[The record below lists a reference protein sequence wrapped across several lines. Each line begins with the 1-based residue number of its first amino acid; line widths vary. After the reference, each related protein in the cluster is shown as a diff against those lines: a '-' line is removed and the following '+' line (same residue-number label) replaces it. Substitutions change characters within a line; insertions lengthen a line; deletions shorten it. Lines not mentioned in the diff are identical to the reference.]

1 MRKQKKKRELSTQY
15 LIRISQIFER
25 NNWLIESKED
35 AKDSLFNRFCERIL
49 EINENKKRDLV
60 LELTERYLWV
70 QEEQYIYYLIDA
82 VKKMIQMKPEINEKT
97 KIYIMPLVSPED
109 EGKIKSSSMLVYL
122 FNSVKLR
129 HDNVLSRYK
138 FEIIDKN
145 ENLSL
150 YLENKDAI
158 LVLADDYVGTGETAE
173 KCLLHILKMKVEISQ
188 ISIVSLVAQQMGL
201 DYLSKYTVCVSASVV
216 RQRGISDFYEDEILH
231 ENIQLM
237 REIEDKMSIREK
249 YKFGY
254 KKSEAL
260 VTMCRTPN
268 NTFPIFWEESG
279 NMKIAPFPR
288 F

>member
-15 LIRISQIFER
+15 LIRISQIFEK

-70 QEEQYIYYLIDA
+70 QEEQYIHYLIDA
-82 VKKMIQMKPEINEKT
+82 VKKMMQMKPEINEKT

-109 EGKIKSSSMLVYL
+109 EGKTKSSSMLVYL

-129 HDNVLSRYK
+129 YDNVLSRYK

-188 ISIVSLVAQQMGL
+188 IAIVSLVAQQMGL

>member
-15 LIRISQIFER
+15 LIKISQIFEK
-25 NNWLIESKED
+25 NNWLIESKEE

-49 EINENKKRDLV
+49 EINENKKRDLI

-82 VKKMIQMKPEINEKT
+82 VKKMMQMKPEINEKT

-109 EGKIKSSSMLVYL
+109 EGKTKSSSMLVYL

-129 HDNVLSRYK
+129 HDNVLSKYK

-173 KCLLHILKMKVEISQ
+173 KCLLHILKMKVEINQ
-188 ISIVSLVAQQMGL
+188 IAIVSLVAQQMGL
-201 DYLSKYTVCVSASVV
+201 DYLSKYTICVSASVV

>member
-15 LIRISQIFER
+15 LIRISQIFEK

-70 QEEQYIYYLIDA
+70 QEEQYIHYLIDA
-82 VKKMIQMKPEINEKT
+82 VKKMMQMKPEIKEKT

-109 EGKIKSSSMLVYL
+109 EGKTKSSSMLVYL

-129 HDNVLSRYK
+129 HDNVLSKYK

-145 ENLSL
+145 ENLPQ
-150 YLENKDAI
+150 YLKNKDAI
-158 LVLADDYVGTGETAE
+158 LVLADDYIGTGETAE

-188 ISIVSLVAQQMGL
+188 IAIVSLVAQKMGL

-237 REIEDKMSIREK
+237 REIEDKMSIKEK

>member
-1 MRKQKKKRELSTQY
+1 MSKQKKKRELSAQY
-15 LIRISQIFER
+15 LIRISQIFKK
-25 NNWLIESKED
+25 NSWLIERKED

-82 VKKMIQMKPEINEKT
+82 VKKMMQMKPEINEKT
-97 KIYIMPLVSPED
+97 KIYVMPLVSPED
-109 EGKIKSSSMLVYL
+109 EGKTKSSSMLVYL

-129 HDNVLSRYK
+129 HDNVLSKYK

-173 KCLLHILKMKVEISQ
+173 KCLLHILKMKVEINQ
-188 ISIVSLVAQQMGL
+188 IAIVSLVAQQMGL
-201 DYLSKYTVCVSASVV
+201 DYLSKYTVCVSASVI
-216 RQRGISDFYEDEILH
+216 RQRGISDFYEDEKLH

-249 YKFGY
+249 YEFGY

>member
-1 MRKQKKKRELSTQY
+1 M
-15 LIRISQIFER
+15 
-25 NNWLIESKED
+25 
-35 AKDSLFNRFCERIL
+35 
-49 EINENKKRDLV
+49 
-60 LELTERYLWV
+60 TERYLWV

-216 RQRGISDFYEDEILH
+216 RQRGISDFYKDEILH

-237 REIEDKMSIREK
+237 KEIEDKMSIREK

>member
-15 LIRISQIFER
+15 LIRISQIFEK

-70 QEEQYIYYLIDA
+70 QEEQYIHYLIDA
-82 VKKMIQMKPEINEKT
+82 VKKMMQMKPEINEKT

-109 EGKIKSSSMLVYL
+109 EGKTKSSSMLVYL

-129 HDNVLSRYK
+129 YDNVLSRYK

-188 ISIVSLVAQQMGL
+188 VAIVSLVAQQMGL
-201 DYLSKYTVCVSASVV
+201 DYLSKYNVCVSASVV

>member
-1 MRKQKKKRELSTQY
+1 MRKQKKKQELSTQY
-15 LIRISQIFER
+15 LIRISQIFEK
-25 NNWLIESKED
+25 NNWLIESKENTE
-35 AKDSLFNRFCERIL
+35 DSLFNRYCERIL

-82 VKKMIQMKPEINEKT
+82 VKKMIAVKPEINEKT

-109 EGKIKSSSMLVYL
+109 EGKTKSSSMLVYL

-129 HDNVLSRYK
+129 HDSVLSKYK
-138 FEIIDKN
+138 FEIIDKK
-145 ENLSL
+145 EKLL
-150 YLENKDAI
+150 LCLKNKDAI
-158 LVLADDYVGTGETAE
+158 LVLADDYIGTGETAE
-173 KCLLHILKMKVEISQ
+173 KCLLHILKMKVEINQ
-188 ISIVSLVAQQMGL
+188 IAIVALVAQKLGL
-201 DYLSKYTVCVSASVV
+201 EYLSKYTVCVSTSIV
-216 RQRGISDFYEDEILH
+216 RQRGISDFYEGGMLDK
-231 ENIQLM
+231 NIQLM

-249 YKFGY
+249 YRFGY
-254 KKSEAL
+254 KESEAL

>member
-15 LIRISQIFER
+15 LIRISQIFEK

-216 RQRGISDFYEDEILH
+216 RQRGISDFYKDEILH

-237 REIEDKMSIREK
+237 KEIEDKMSIREK

>member
-15 LIRISQIFER
+15 LIRISQIFEK

-82 VKKMIQMKPEINEKT
+82 VKKMMQMKPEINEKT

-109 EGKIKSSSMLVYL
+109 EGKTKSSSMLGYL

-188 ISIVSLVAQQMGL
+188 IAIVSLVAQQMGL

-260 VTMCRTPN
+260 VTMCRMPN

>member
-15 LIRISQIFER
+15 LIRISQIFEK

-82 VKKMIQMKPEINEKT
+82 VKKMMQMKPEINEKT

-109 EGKIKSSSMLVYL
+109 EGKTKSSSMLVYL

-188 ISIVSLVAQQMGL
+188 IAIVSLVAQQMGL

-260 VTMCRTPN
+260 VTMCRMPN

>member
-15 LIRISQIFER
+15 LIRISQIFEK

-82 VKKMIQMKPEINEKT
+82 VKKMMQMKPEINEKT

-109 EGKIKSSSMLVYL
+109 EGKTKSSSMLVYL

-188 ISIVSLVAQQMGL
+188 IAIVSLVAQQMGL

>member
-15 LIRISQIFER
+15 LIRISQIFEK

-82 VKKMIQMKPEINEKT
+82 VKKMMQMKPEINEKT

-109 EGKIKSSSMLVYL
+109 EGKTKSSSMLVYL

-138 FEIIDKN
+138 FEIIDKS

-158 LVLADDYVGTGETAE
+158 LVLADDYIGTGETAE

-188 ISIVSLVAQQMGL
+188 IAIVSLVAQQMGL

>member
-15 LIRISQIFER
+15 LIRISQIFEK

-70 QEEQYIYYLIDA
+70 QEEQYIHYLIDA
-82 VKKMIQMKPEINEKT
+82 VKKMMQMKPEIKEKT

-109 EGKIKSSSMLVYL
+109 EGKTKSSSMLVYL

-129 HDNVLSRYK
+129 HDNVLSKYK

-150 YLENKDAI
+150 YLKNKDAI
-158 LVLADDYVGTGETAE
+158 LVLADDYIGTGETAE

-188 ISIVSLVAQQMGL
+188 IAIVSLVAQKMGL

-237 REIEDKMSIREK
+237 REIEDKMSIKEK

-260 VTMCRTPN
+260 VTMCRTSN

>member
-15 LIRISQIFER
+15 LIRISQIFEK

-70 QEEQYIYYLIDA
+70 QEEQYIHYLIDA
-82 VKKMIQMKPEINEKT
+82 VKKMMQMKPEINEKT

-109 EGKIKSSSMLVYL
+109 EGKTKSSSMLVYL

-188 ISIVSLVAQQMGL
+188 IAIVSLVAQQMGL
-201 DYLSKYTVCVSASVV
+201 DYLSKYNVCVSASVV

-254 KKSEAL
+254 KKSESL

>member
-216 RQRGISDFYEDEILH
+216 RQRGISDFYKDEILH

-237 REIEDKMSIREK
+237 KEIEDKMSIREK

>member
-1 MRKQKKKRELSTQY
+1 
-15 LIRISQIFER
+15 
-25 NNWLIESKED
+25 
-35 AKDSLFNRFCERIL
+35 
-49 EINENKKRDLV
+49 
-60 LELTERYLWV
+60 
-70 QEEQYIYYLIDA
+70 
-82 VKKMIQMKPEINEKT
+82 MKPEINEKT

-109 EGKIKSSSMLVYL
+109 EGKTKSSSMLVYL

-129 HDNVLSRYK
+129 HDNVLSKYK

-173 KCLLHILKMKVEISQ
+173 KCLLHILKMKVEINQ
-188 ISIVSLVAQQMGL
+188 IAIVSLVAQQMGL
-201 DYLSKYTVCVSASVV
+201 DYLSKYTICVSASVV

>member
-15 LIRISQIFER
+15 LIRISQIFEK

-70 QEEQYIYYLIDA
+70 QEEQYMYYLIDA
-82 VKKMIQMKPEINEKT
+82 VKKMMQMKPEINEKT

-109 EGKIKSSSMLVYL
+109 EGKTKSSSMLVYL

-188 ISIVSLVAQQMGL
+188 IAIVSLVAQQMGL

>member
-15 LIRISQIFER
+15 LIRISQIFEK

-82 VKKMIQMKPEINEKT
+82 VKKMMQMKPEINEKT
-97 KIYIMPLVSPED
+97 KIYIMPLVSPKD
-109 EGKIKSSSMLVYL
+109 EGKTKSSSMLVYL

-188 ISIVSLVAQQMGL
+188 IAIVSLVAQQMGL

>member
-15 LIRISQIFER
+15 LIRISQIFEK

-82 VKKMIQMKPEINEKT
+82 VKKMMQMKPEINEKT
-97 KIYIMPLVSPED
+97 KIYIMPLVSPKD
-109 EGKIKSSSMLVYL
+109 EGKTKSSSMLVYL

-216 RQRGISDFYEDEILH
+216 RQRGISDFYKDEILH

-237 REIEDKMSIREK
+237 KEIEDKMSIREK